1 MLIGLWIRDVVLI
14 EALDLSIGPGLTVLT
29 GETGAG
35 KSIILDAMGLAVGA
49 RADAGLVRH
58 GAAQAAASA
67 VFAPAPDHP
76 VWDLLEEKGL
86 SYARDEDLVLRR
98 TLSADGRSR
107 AFVNDQA
114 TGVGVLK
121 EVGEAL
127 LEVHGQH
134 ETVGL
139 LDARTHRPML
149 DAFGGLEA
157 KAAKVAEGW
166 RGWRE
171 AKEAVAALR
180 DEVARAAA
188 ETEELT
194 LRLTELDRLDPRE
207 GEETELAEERAVL
220 GAAEKALTDIS
231 GAREVFEGL
240 TGRVAG
246 AVRALDRARE
256 RALLAGAT
264 EAGTAVKRLAE
275 ASAAL
280 DRTLIEAAEA
290 EAAIDAAAEAF
301 AFEPDRLEKAE
312 ERLFDLRGLARK
324 LHVPVED
331 LPTLRARFAE
341 RLQAV
346 EGSEDALKAAE
357 AALAAA
363 RAFDFEPDRLEK
375 TEERLFALRAM
386 ARKLGVAVEL
396 LPARRTD
403 IAASLAAM
411 ENADAALAQA
421 DARAAA
427 SRAAYLA
434 AAAEL
439 SAARRAAGDKLAKA
453 VMGELAPL
461 KLDKARFQVAVTP
474 LAEDKAGPT
483 GLDRVAFEIAT
494 LPGAPFADLGA
505 IASGGEL
512 ARFALA
518 LKAALAGRGPGPQP
532 LMIFDE
538 VDQGVGG
545 AVADAVGLRLK
556 RLAGEGQVL
565 VVTHSPQVAARA
577 DAHWRIAK
585 AGEGARVRTLVED
598 LPAADREEE
607 IARMLAGAEITDAAR
622 AAARALIGA

>member
-35 KSIILDAMGLAVGA
+35 KSIILDALGLAVGA
-49 RADAGLVRH
+49 RADAGLVRR
-58 GAAQAAASA
+58 GAQQAAASA
-67 VFAPAPDHP
+67 VFAPPPTHP

-157 KAAKVAEGW
+157 RARAVAEGW
-166 RGWRE
+166 RGWR
-171 AKEAVAALR
+171 AAREAVDALR
-180 DEVARAAA
+180 AEVVRADA

-194 LRLTELDRLDPRE
+194 LRLAELDRLDPRE
-207 GEETELAEERAVL
+207 GEETELAEERAIL
-220 GAAEKALTDIS
+220 GASEKALADIA

-240 TGRVAG
+240 SARVAG
-246 AVRALDRARE
+246 AARALSRAHE
-256 RALLAGAT
+256 RALLAGAAET
-264 EAGTAVKRLAE
+264 GAAVKRLIE

-280 DRTLIEAAEA
+280 DRVLIEAGEA
-290 EAAIDAAAEAF
+290 EAAVDAAAEAF
-301 AFEPDRLEKAE
+301 DFEPDRLEKAE

-324 LHVPVED
+324 LHVAVEE
-331 LPTLRARFAE
+331 LPGLRARFAE
-341 RLQAV
+341 RLRAV
-346 EGSEDALKAAE
+346 ETSGDALKAAE
-357 AALAAA
+357 TALAAA
-363 RAFDFEPDRLEK
+363 RAAYLTAAGDLNAARTAAGGRL
-375 TEERLFALRAM
+375 
-386 ARKLGVAVEL
+386 
-396 LPARRTD
+396 
-403 IAASLAAM
+403 
-411 ENADAALAQA
+411 ADAVM
-421 DARAAA
+421 
-427 SRAAYLA
+427 
-434 AAAEL
+434 AEL
-439 SAARRAAGDKLAKA
+439 S
-453 VMGELAPL
+453 PL
-461 KLDKARFQVAVTP
+461 KLDKARFRVAVAALP
-474 LAEDKAGPT
+474 EDRAGPT

-494 LPGAPFADLGA
+494 NPGAPFGDLGA

-518 LKAALAGRGPGPQP
+518 LKAALAGRGGPQP

-556 RLAGEGQVL
+556 RLATEAQVL

-577 DAHWRIAK
+577 GAHWRIAK
-585 AGEGARVRTLVED
+585 AGEGARVRTVVED
-598 LPAADREEE
+598 LSAADREEE
-607 IARMLAGAEITDAAR
+607 IARMLAGAEVTDAAR
-622 AAARALIGA
+622 AAARALIVA

>member
-35 KSIILDAMGLAVGA
+35 KSIILDALGLATGA
-49 RADAGLVRH
+49 RADAGLVRRS
-58 GAAQAAASA
+58 AAQAAASA
-67 VFAPAPDHP
+67 VFAPAPNHP
-76 VWDLLEEKGL
+76 VWDLLEDKGL

-139 LDARTHRPML
+139 LDARTHRPLL
-149 DAFGGLEA
+149 DNFGGLGG
-157 KAAKVAEGW
+157 VAETVAGRW
-166 RGWRE
+166 RGWR
-171 AKEAVAALR
+171 AAR
-180 DEVARAAA
+180 EQVEVFRAEVVRADA

-194 LRLTELDRLDPRE
+194 LRLAELDRLDPRE
-207 GEETELAEERAVL
+207 GEETELAEERAIL
-220 GAAEKALTDIS
+220 GASEKALADIG

-240 TGRVAG
+240 SARVAG
-246 AVRALDRARE
+246 AVRALSRAHE
-256 RALLAGAT
+256 RALLAGAAET
-264 EAGTAVKRLAE
+264 GTAVKRLID
-275 ASAAL
+275 ASAAM
-280 DRTLIEAAEA
+280 DRVLIEAAEA

-301 AFEPDRLEKAE
+301 DFEPDRLEKAE

-324 LHVPVED
+324 LQVSVTE
-331 LPTLRARFAE
+331 LPLLRARFAE
-341 RLQAV
+341 RLRAV
-346 EGSEDALKAAE
+346 ETSGDALRVAE
-357 AALAAA
+357 AALA
-363 RAFDFEPDRLEK
+363 E
-375 TEERLFALRAM
+375 
-386 ARKLGVAVEL
+386 ARKG
-396 LPARRTD
+396 
-403 IAASLAAM
+403 
-411 ENADAALAQA
+411 
-421 DARAAA
+421 
-427 SRAAYLA
+427 YLA

-439 SAARRAAGDKLAKA
+439 TAARAAAGERLAAA

-461 KLDKARFQVAVTP
+461 KLDKARFRVAVEA
-474 LAEDKAGPT
+474 LAEDKAGPN

-494 LPGAPFADLGA
+494 NPGAPFGDLGA

-518 LKAALAGRGPGPQP
+518 LKAALAGRSGGPQP

-556 RLAGEGQVL
+556 RLAGEAQVL
-565 VVTHSPQVAARA
+565 VVTHSPQVAARG

-585 AGEGARVRTLVED
+585 AGEGDRLRTTLED
-598 LPAADREEE
+598 LSATEREEE